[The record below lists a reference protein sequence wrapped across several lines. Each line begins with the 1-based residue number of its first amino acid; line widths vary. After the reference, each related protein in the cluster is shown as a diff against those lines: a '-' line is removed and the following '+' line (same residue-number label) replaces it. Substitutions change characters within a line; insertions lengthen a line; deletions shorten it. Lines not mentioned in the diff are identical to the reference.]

1 MNCKP
6 GDLAIVKPPQSGGF
20 CEMTG
25 RLVEVIE
32 PLRTIHHYPDI
43 GSVRHEYPAEPGEWF
58 YKLISGSPEV
68 ITKLD
73 GSPII
78 TMYGRMWDSRLRPI
92 RGGESPEQSIEA
104 MRDLMQTKKE
114 KETT

>member
-6 GDLAIVKPPQSGGF
+6 GDLAIVKPPQTGGY
-20 CEMTG
+20 CEFTG
-25 RLVEVIE
+25 RMVEVIE
-32 PLRTIHHYPDI
+32 PLQTDHYYPDI
-43 GSVRHEYPAEPGEWF
+43 GLCHHKFAANPGEWF
-58 YKLISGSPEV
+58 CKFIGGAPEV
-68 ITKLD
+68 MIDEGAL
-73 GSPII
+73 II